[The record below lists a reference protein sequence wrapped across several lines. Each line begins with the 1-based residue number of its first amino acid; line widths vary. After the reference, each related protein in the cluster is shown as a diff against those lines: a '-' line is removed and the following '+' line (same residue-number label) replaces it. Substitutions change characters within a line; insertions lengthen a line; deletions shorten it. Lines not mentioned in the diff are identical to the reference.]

1 MILDEDANAEL
12 VELVLALAN
21 AWKQARPKAD
31 ATIMCLKPIRYLDL
45 SAKEEEASSWRVLDE
60 MNARS
65 GDQTMMIGFVKF
77 GDSFSE
83 IAIAFLACAVQL

>member
-31 ATIMCLKPIRYLDL
+31 ATMMCWKPTRYLSL
-45 SAKEEEASSWRVLDE
+45 SAKDEETSSYRVLDE

-65 GDQTMMIGFVKF
+65 GDQTMTAAEAQSLAKKS
-77 GDSFSE
+77 D
-83 IAIAFLACAVQL
+83 FLPDR